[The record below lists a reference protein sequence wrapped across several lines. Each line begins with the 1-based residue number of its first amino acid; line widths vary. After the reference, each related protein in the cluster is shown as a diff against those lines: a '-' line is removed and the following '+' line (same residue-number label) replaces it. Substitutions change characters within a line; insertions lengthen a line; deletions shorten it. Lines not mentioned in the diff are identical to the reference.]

1 MDLNTFLAKTL
12 EIASQVL
19 AQLGVVIK
27 KIFTPQVLSNIWDLL
42 KTVFTYA
49 IKFLLMILDFITN
62 LLKSLVSK

>member
-12 EIASQVL
+12 EVASQVL

>member
-12 EIASQVL
+12 EVVSQVL

>member
-49 IKFLLMILDFITN
+49 IKLLLMILDFITN

>member
-42 KTVFTYA
+42 KTVFAYA